1 MGGHDTWEDY
11 ARARRAGHHS
21 AEYQRNRRRVL
32 SRRPLYCALCDRP
45 LDPGRYRHPHD
56 LSATVDHIVE
66 ISEGGDPTA
75 ESNMQPSHRVC
86 NLEKERRRRARLE
99 GRTVR
104 PRGAVLPGRAVS
116 VVDVD
121 AWVIE
126 EDP

>member
-1 MGGHDTWEDY
+1 MTGHETWQDY

-32 SRRPLYCALCDRP
+32 ARRPLHCALCGRRIEPD
-45 LDPGRYRHPHD
+45 RYRHPHD
-56 LSATVDHIVE
+56 LSATIDHIRE

-75 ESNMQPSHRVC
+75 ESNMQPAHRIC
-86 NLEKERRRRARLE
+86 NLEKERARRARLE
-99 GRTVR
+99 GRTLR
-104 PRGAVLPGRAVS
+104 PRGARLPPPVS

-126 EDP
+126 EEP